1 MSHHQPSGPSTT
13 NTSSITITTNNNKIQ
28 EQAGTSSTHA
38 ARSFAASRPPGLPPC
53 SSQRGSAVRGPPPTV
68 TQGERTE
75 DSHKLASDP
84 VQKEPGACRES
95 KLQAGDGSVDAIGTS
110 DLIPRAAGRGVL
122 KCDCTHHLTQG
133 WRPSRYPNPGVRE
146 SHCGHG
152 SKPPGLEPTRHSPNS
167 PLTGNVVEAKSQR
180 NEHGDARTHD
190 ENQQQTEEEN
200 TASEGD
206 GGELSPTNPEERRS

>member
-1 MSHHQPSGPSTT
+1 MPSGRPPDQFTGRKAEAGSRSTITITNKYNYQQPQPLCGTSCTVVSHHQPSTRTT
-13 NTSSITITTNNNKIQ
+13 Q
-28 EQAGTSSTHA
+28 EQAGTSSSHA

-53 SSQRGSAVRGPPPTV
+53 SSQRGSAVRGPPPTA

-84 VQKEPGACRES
+84 VQKEPGAWRES
-95 KLQAGDGSVDAIGTS
+95 KLQAGDGSVDDIGTS

-133 WRPSRYPNPGVRE
+133 WRPSRSPNPGVRE

-167 PLTGNVVEAKSQR
+167 PLTGNVVEAKSQI
-180 NEHGDARTHD
+180 N
-190 ENQQQTEEEN
+190 
-200 TASEGD
+200 
-206 GGELSPTNPEERRS
+206 